1 MIKPIIRL
9 ATKMMNH
16 FILALFT
23 VKPRYLTPRYLAKL
37 ASRHVNAQD
46 GFPAMYFDK

>member
-23 VKPRYLTPRYLAKL
+23 VKPRYL